1 VRAPEEIANY
11 ALSLVK
17 RATDD
22 LAEYVGSLP
31 DDPDEARDLLFEAG
45 KAVPEERRSRRD
57 PLTRDTWEVHAAHQ
71 VILAVD
77 HVLRPPEAAGEE
89 KTASADA
96 WDALRAGDLDHARA
110 STARMF
116 ELAAELGEDDWNY
129 GNLIHWGHIIL
140 GACHLKENNVAGAE
154 AELRAAGRTP
164 GSPQLDSFGPDL
176 RLAWTLLKQ
185 DSDEAVLD
193 YFHQISRFWSPHR
206 GSP

>member
-1 VRAPEEIANY
+1 MRTPEEIAGY
-11 ALSLVK
+11 ALALVK

-31 DDPDEARDLLFEAG
+31 DNPDEARDLLFQAG
-45 KAVPEERRSRRD
+45 KALPEARSSRRE

-77 HVLRPPEAAGEE
+77 HVFRRPEAPGEE
-89 KTASADA
+89 RTASADA
-96 WDALRAGDLDHARA
+96 WDALRAGDLARA
-110 STARMF
+110 RAATARMF
-116 ELAAELGEDDWNY
+116 ELAAELGEEDWNY

-140 GACHLKENNVAGAE
+140 GACHLKENDLAGAE

-176 RLAWTLLKQ
+176 RLAWTLLKHG
-185 DSDEAVLD
+185 SDDAVLD
-193 YFHQISRFWSPHR
+193 YFRQISRFWSPHR
-206 GSP
+206 GNP

>member
-1 VRAPEEIANY
+1 MRTPEDIAGY
-11 ALSLVK
+11 ALALVK

-57 PLTRDTWEVHAAHQ
+57 PLTRNTWEVHAAHQ

-77 HVLRPPEAAGEE
+77 HVLRPPEPPEE
-89 KTASADA
+89 DRTASADA
-96 WDALRAGDLDHARA
+96 WDALRAGDAVGVRA
-110 STARMF
+110 ATARMF
-116 ELAAELGEDDWNY
+116 EHAAELGEDDWDY

-140 GACHLKENNVAGAE
+140 GACHLKENDVAGAE

-176 RLAWTLLKQ
+176 RLAWKLLKHG
-185 DSDEAVLD
+185 SDEAVLD
-193 YFHQISRFWSPHR
+193 YLHQISRFWSPS
-206 GSP
+206 GP